1 MQTDGATREAGGG
14 GTAIAA
20 RLARCARKSI
30 GEGEREEEPE
40 ERRRRCLPLGL
51 QISKTA
57 KEGALIMANKE
68 SVTRFTYSK
77 SSINK
82 LVCPPKIISKA
93 EKGVRKL
100 RESESV

>member
-1 MQTDGATREAGGG
+1 MEGPHRDRRPPCALRAQEHRGRGEGGRAGG
-14 GTAIAA
+14 AQA
-20 RLARCARKSI
+20 
-30 GEGEREEEPE
+30 P
-40 ERRRRCLPLGL
+40 LPGL

-82 LVCPPKIISKA
+82 LALPT
-93 EKGVRKL
+93 L
-100 RESESV
+100 NYL